1 MRKFYVLL
9 LMAFGAAGMCM
20 AQDTAGGDTVESDS
34 TSVIAVEKVTINN
47 WDGSYKSPNMPLYIG
62 VEEFKI
68 LNLTIEPENAD
79 IETLHIIIETEEW
92 NEGEET
98 GKEEGYNDTDR
109 PIEVWGREIVALR
122 PAVGVLQ
129 VWREDSTLMAST
141 EIIAYATSGTMENDS
156 TTNWTIETDWETGE
170 IQLVLTKDPE
180 STEPGILPDRDK
192 DTNYPWDEMGYR
204 IDKLAIEGN
213 YSYIGEGV
221 FDQLYNLY
229 NIQFTGGDQSV
240 ESIHYMAF
248 STEIHPWRFAFGDP
262 QNGPL
267 VPPQVIFDQGMSE
280 QKGLEY
286 WQHMF
291 SEETVLYV
299 PDAIVNYQ
307 GREVRAIDLYRNN
320 EIWGN
325 AFACID
331 DHTVEIAGVSDNSV
345 LLKWM
350 PQEGAVSYVLRIH
363 KVGCETCDTTVVID
377 ADGYQGLIYTD
388 EQMPAP
394 YLRAPKSDDGGG
406 GMTLTILIGG
416 GGFHTENVTAQ
427 VSGMESSAD
436 YDFIREVY
444 TQEGLSEEL
453 SKGGV
458 VETSAEGIEDLWVS
472 GEKRAYDL
480 LGRPMGSSIEDL
492 PAGMYIWDDGTK
504 RTTIMISK

>member
-20 AQDTAGGDTVESDS
+20 AQDTAGGDTVEGDS
-34 TSVIAVEKVTINN
+34 TSVIAVNSVTINN
-47 WDGSYKSPNMPLYIG
+47 WDGTPKSPNMPLYIG
-62 VEEFKI
+62 VDEIQI
-68 LNLTIEPENAD
+68 LNLTIEPEDAD
-79 IETLHIIIETEEW
+79 IETIHLGMEMQDGDMEDGSPIAFWGMEIGAFRAATRTLYI
-92 NEGEET
+92 
-98 GKEEGYNDTDR
+98 YNQDNNMIASTQITAYDTSGSMD
-109 PIEVWGREIVALR
+109 G
-122 PAVGVLQ
+122 
-129 VWREDSTLMAST
+129 DSTV
-141 EIIAYATSGTMENDS
+141 
-156 TTNWTIETDWETGE
+156 NWNIETDWETGE
-170 IQLVLTKDPE
+170 IQLVLSKDPE
-180 STEPGILPDRDK
+180 STDPSVLPDRDK

-248 STEIHPWRFAFGDP
+248 GSDIRPWRFAFGNP

-307 GREVRAIDLYRNN
+307 GREVRAIDLYRND
-320 EIWGN
+320 EVWGN
-325 AFACID
+325 AFARID

-363 KVGCETCDTTVVID
+363 KVGCETCDTTVVIE
-377 ADGYQGLIYTD
+377 ADGYQGLIYTED
-388 EQMPAP
+388 QMPAP

-436 YDFIREVY
+436 YDFIRDVY
-444 TQEGLSEEL
+444 TEEGLVADL